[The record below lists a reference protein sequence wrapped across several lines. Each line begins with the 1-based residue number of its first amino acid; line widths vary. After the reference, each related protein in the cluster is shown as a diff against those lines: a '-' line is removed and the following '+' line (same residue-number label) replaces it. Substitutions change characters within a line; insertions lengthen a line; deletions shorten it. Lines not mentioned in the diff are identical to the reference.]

1 MTDYY
6 KKTDFDGNTMALIS
20 NKAEIYIVF
29 HQIISNLGKAVNL
42 AQVNGYEALC
52 DYLSVY
58 VPLEPITPKEFNE
71 TLFDKW
77 EFDGSNSFRATEGE
91 SQNDDNTG
99 RLDGST
105 ETIDSERQ
113 QANAETLVTTGNVDP
128 AGYAEELLH
137 DADVAVEGQSGPG
150 DAGNDG
156 SGTQSGP
163 VDGSDADNS
172 KSAGTLGNEPNPI
185 ARGSDDNGGG
195 NRRKSGKKGKAA

>member
-42 AQVNGYEALC
+42 VQVNGYEALC

-77 EFDGSNSFRATEGE
+77 GFDGSNSFRATEGE

-105 ETIDSERQ
+105 KAIDSEPEQ
-113 QANAETLVTTGNVDP
+113 SLGETTVTVGAVDQS
-128 AGYAEELLH
+128 GDAEELLH
-137 DADVAVEGQSGPG
+137 DADVAVEGESGPG
-150 DAGNDG
+150 DAGNDS

-163 VDGSDADNS
+163 VDGNDADALES
-172 KSAGTLGNEPNPI
+172 TGVIGNEPDTI
-185 ARGSDDNGGG
+185 VRGSDDNGGG
-195 NRRKSGKKGKAA
+195 EDATGATD